1 LFRFC
6 AHGFTV
12 VYDVKVRLDFSK
24 KRQCFAVGSAI
35 PKRGQRFADNIPG
48 DVKARACRSGF
59 GRKIRGLLV
68 IDIAWVEAGLE
79 ERRVRKDAGWKGH
92 QRLVSLEP

>member
-1 LFRFC
+1 MFRFC

-35 PKRGQRFADNIPG
+35 PKQGQRFADDIPG

-68 IDIAWVEAGLE
+68 IDIAWVEAGVERKMCQKRCGLE
-79 ERRVRKDAGWKGH
+79 GPSAARFA
-92 QRLVSLEP
+92 